1 MARLRGYV
9 LVASAAVLWGS
20 ASIAV
25 SSALAYGMSFL
36 GMAALMTAVGSSV
49 MVLYAGGEGFRR
61 LRPDLMLFGAV
72 GIALFRAMYAYSVSI
87 NGAGV
92 TASLLYTAPLLVAVV
107 APLTVGEK
115 PSRLDVVL
123 AAVAVVGA
131 YLASNPELKAASALG
146 FLIGTSLAG
155 IYAVT
160 IVAVKYF
167 YSKGYRDKEVMAQAA
182 VSSVPTLAM
191 LTLISNSKV
200 VINAVTLTAL
210 LWGGVAT
217 IGVATVLYLKGMRD
231 VRALDASVIATLEP
245 VSAIALATVVLGEKY
260 VLLQLLGIALILASA
275 LGITVK
281 NYVWVTTAKKLG

>member
-1 MARLRGYV
+1 
-9 LVASAAVLWGS
+9 
-20 ASIAV
+20 
-25 SSALAYGMSFL
+25 
-36 GMAALMTAVGSSV
+36 
-49 MVLYAGGEGFRR
+49 
-61 LRPDLMLFGAV
+61 
-72 GIALFRAMYAYSVSI
+72 
-87 NGAGV
+87 
-92 TASLLYTAPLLVAVV
+92 
-107 APLTVGEK
+107 
-115 PSRLDVVL
+115 
-123 AAVAVVGA
+123 
-131 YLASNPELKAASALG
+131 
-146 FLIGTSLAG
+146 
-155 IYAVT
+155 
-160 IVAVKYF
+160 
-167 YSKGYRDKEVMAQAA
+167 
-182 VSSVPTLAM
+182 M